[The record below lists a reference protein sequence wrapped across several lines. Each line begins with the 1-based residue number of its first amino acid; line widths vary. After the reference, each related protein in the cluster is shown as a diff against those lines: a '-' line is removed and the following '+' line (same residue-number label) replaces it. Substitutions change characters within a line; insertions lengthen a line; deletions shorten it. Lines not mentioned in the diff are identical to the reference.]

1 VKRPDEPGECR
12 LKVEV
17 LYVADC
23 PSHTPTVR
31 LLKDVL
37 AAEGVQAEVKEVLV
51 VDGKMASE
59 LKFLGSPTIRINGLD
74 IAPESPKG
82 GTLACRLY
90 PGSPQIGVP
99 PMEMV
104 RRAVVKARKG
114 GTP

>member
-1 VKRPDEPGECR
+1 M
-12 LKVEV
+12 KVEV

-51 VDGKMASE
+51 VDAQMAGE
-59 LKFLGSPTIRINGLD
+59 LKFSGSPTIRINGLD

-90 PGSPQIGVP
+90 PGSPRIGVP
-99 PMEMV
+99 PVEMV
-104 RRAVVKARKG
+104 RRAIAKARKG

>member
-1 VKRPDEPGECR
+1 MKLGECR

-23 PSHTPTVR
+23 PSHAPTVR

-51 VDGKMASE
+51 VDAQMASE
-59 LKFLGSPTIRINGLD
+59 VKFLGSPTIRINGLD

-90 PGSPQIGVP
+90 PGSPQIAVP

-104 RRAVVKARKG
+104 RRAVVKARNR

>member
-1 VKRPDEPGECR
+1 M
-12 LKVEV
+12 KVEV

-23 PSHTPTVR
+23 PSHAPTVS
-31 LLKDVL
+31 LLRDVL
-37 AAEGVQAEVKEVLV
+37 AAEGVQAEIKEVLV
-51 VDGKMASE
+51 VDAQMASE

-74 IAPESPKG
+74 IAPGSPKG

-104 RRAVVKARKG
+104 RRAIVKTREEG
-114 GTP
+114 SP

>member
-1 VKRPDEPGECR
+1 MKRPDEPGECR

-23 PSHTPTVR
+23 PSHAPTVR

-51 VDGKMASE
+51 VDTQMAGE
-59 LKFLGSPTIRINGLD
+59 LKFLGSPTIRINSLD

-82 GTLACRLY
+82 GLACRLY

-104 RRAVVKARKG
+104 RCAIATARKG